1 MHILIMI
8 IYIAFVT
15 FGLPASLLGATWPS
29 MYQELHSSLAFAGVL
44 SFTMAFTTAIS
55 SRYANVFVKKY
66 GPGHTATYSMLIFF
80 ISVLGFALSPNII
93 IFFLCCIPYGVASG
107 GLNATINN
115 YVATH
120 YKSQYVSWLH
130 AMWGLG
136 AAAGP
141 YIMRYTFSL
150 GANWHIGYL
159 TVSIIILFT
168 VFLMMIT
175 LSWWKD
181 IPESK
186 LLINRLKLNKLKT
199 VNKKNDLN
207 KIKKETSDGGI
218 LKTFGIKGASQ
229 IVLMFFCYCA
239 IEQTISL
246 WATSYFVFSRNV
258 DPKIAAGYGG
268 LFFIGL
274 TVGRI
279 ISGFI
284 SMKLSDNKLIRLGEV
299 LMLIGVGLLF
309 VNNQKISLLGLIIL
323 GVGCAPTFPTLLH
336 LTAESFDKHL
346 SEGII
351 ITELTVAQLSTSFM
365 PPIFGLLMK
374 DEGSKT
380 LLPVFLLIFLSI
392 MIMLHI
398 VFLIR
403 VNKNKTITPKNIIKN
418 KK

>member
-1 MHILIMI
+1 MI

-29 MYQELHSSLAFAGVL
+29 MYQELQSSLAFAGVL

-55 SRYANVFVKKY
+55 SRYANIFVKKY

-80 ISVLGFALSPNII
+80 ISVLGFALSHNII
-93 IFFLCCIPYGVASG
+93 LFFLCCIPYGIASG

-159 TVSIIILFT
+159 TVSIIVLFT
-168 VFLMMIT
+168 FFLMMIT

-181 IPESK
+181 IPEKK
-186 LLINRLKLNKLKT
+186 LFLNKLQI
-199 VNKKNDLN
+199 NR
-207 KIKKETSDGGI
+207 IKKEKNASSDGGI

-279 ISGFI
+279 ISGFV
-284 SMKLSDNKLIRLGEV
+284 SMKLSDNKLIRLGEA

-323 GVGCAPTFPTLLH
+323 GVGCAPIFPTLLH

-380 LLPVFLLIFLSI
+380 LLPVFLLVFLLI
-392 MIMLHI
+392 LIMLHI

-403 VNKNKTITPKNIIKN
+403 VNKNKNIIPKDIIKN

>member
-1 MHILIMI
+1 MI

-55 SRYANVFVKKY
+55 SRYANIFVKKY

-80 ISVLGFALSPNII
+80 ISVLGFALSHNII
-93 IFFLCCIPYGVASG
+93 LFFLCCIPYGIASG

-168 VFLMMIT
+168 FFLMMIT

-181 IPESK
+181 IPEKK
-186 LLINRLKLNKLKT
+186 LFLNKLQI
-199 VNKKNDLN
+199 NR
-207 KIKKETSDGGI
+207 IKKEKNASSDGGF

-284 SMKLSDNKLIRLGEV
+284 SMKLSDNKLIRLGEA

-309 VNNQKISLLGLIIL
+309 VNDQKISLLGLIIL
-323 GVGCAPTFPTLLH
+323 GVGCAPIFPTLLH
-336 LTAESFDKHL
+336 LTAESFEKHL

-374 DEGSKT
+374 DESSKT
-380 LLPVFLLIFLSI
+380 LLPVFLLVFLAI

-403 VNKNKTITPKNIIKN
+403 VNKNKSIIPKNIINN

>member
-29 MYQELHSSLAFAGVL
+29 MYQELQSSLAFAGVL

-55 SRYANVFVKKY
+55 SRYANIFVKKY

-80 ISVLGFALSPNII
+80 ISVLGFALSHNII
-93 IFFLCCIPYGVASG
+93 LFFLCCIPYGIASG

-168 VFLMMIT
+168 FFLMMIT

-181 IPESK
+181 IPEKK
-186 LLINRLKLNKLKT
+186 LFLNKLQI
-199 VNKKNDLN
+199 NR
-207 KIKKETSDGGI
+207 IKKEKNASSDGGF

-284 SMKLSDNKLIRLGEV
+284 SMKLSDNKLIRLGEA

-309 VNNQKISLLGLIIL
+309 VNDQKISLLGLIIL
-323 GVGCAPTFPTLLH
+323 GVGCAPIFPTLLH
-336 LTAESFDKHL
+336 LTAESFEKHL

-374 DEGSKT
+374 DESSKT
-380 LLPVFLLIFLSI
+380 LLPVFLLVFLGI

-403 VNKNKTITPKNIIKN
+403 VNGRKNKNLFISNKTKN
-418 KK
+418 